1 MNGGFMTTLAE
12 KVLNKEIRGMAR
24 IITLLENNASEVTED
39 MKNLYTHTGRAFI
52 VGITGAPGAGKSTLV
67 DKFTSELRSRGFTVG
82 IIAVDPTSPFSG
94 GAILGDRIRMQQ
106 HSTDDGVF
114 IRSMATRGM
123 LGGLSACTTAVVNV
137 MDAYGKD
144 VILIETVGVGQD
156 EVEIVKTAQAT
167 IVVTV
172 PGLGDEIQAIKA
184 GILEI
189 GDLFVVN
196 KADKDGADETARELE
211 IMLSMGTAEKQ
222 DWKPPIVKTVA
233 TKNEGITELVDK
245 VYEYKSFLEESNH
258 IVSKRKLQTE
268 AHMKDV
274 LREETIQRVFD
285 LMGGEQGFDKLVH
298 QVADRELDPYT
309 AVEQMLEKVL
319 KSQ

>member
-1 MNGGFMTTLAE
+1 MGTLAE
-12 KVLNKEIRGMAR
+12 RVLSKEIRGMAR

-39 MKNLYTHTGRAFI
+39 MKTLYKHTGKAFI

-67 DKFTSELRSRGFTVG
+67 DKFTGELRSRGFSVG
-82 IIAVDPTSPFSG
+82 VIAVDPTSPFSG

-123 LGGLSACTTAVVNV
+123 LGGLSACTTGVVNV
-137 MDAYGKD
+137 MDAFGKD
-144 VILIETVGVGQD
+144 VVLIETVGVGQD
-156 EVEIVKTAQAT
+156 EVEIVKTAHTT

-196 KADKDGADETARELE
+196 KADRDGADETARELE
-211 IMLSMGTAEKQ
+211 IMLSMATDKL

-233 TKNEGITELVDK
+233 TKNEGLTELVDK
-245 VYEYKSFLEESNH
+245 VYEHRSFMNESDN
-258 IVSKRKLQTE
+258 ILTKRKSQTE

-274 LREETIQRVFD
+274 LREETIQKVFKI
-285 LMGGEQGFDKLVH
+285 MGGEEGFDKLVH
-298 QVADRELDPYT
+298 QVAERELDPYT
-309 AVEQMLEKVL
+309 AVEQMLDKVL
-319 KSQ
+319 KPH